1 MEKNSVVK
9 ICKGNS
15 LYIGNVDV
23 VNQVID
29 NGQVI
34 LKNHGVYTS
43 SYLKEIGKVKEE
55 VKESYNEGKKVIIAA
70 GEEVFLGNRDIIVHK
85 TNNYALLS
93 KHNIYPKDNVFEYSG
108 DLLDNTKV
116 IDGIRKMLKG
126 IKEDGTHRKF
136 YISDCIQEI
145 NECITEKSVVS
156 EIQDLFE
163 SFSEDIEVRICSH
176 CNKLMIEGFIIGEG
190 DEYYCSE
197 DCLYQNLTK
206 EEYNNMYEEDEA
218 YYTEWE

>member
-1 MEKNSVVK
+1 MEKNSVVQ

-23 VNQVID
+23 VTQVID
-29 NGQVI
+29 NEQVI

-43 SYLKEIGKVKEE
+43 SYLKEIGEVKEE
-55 VKESYNEGKKVIIAA
+55 VNESSNEGKKVIIAA
-70 GEEVFLGNRDIIVHK
+70 GEEVFLGDRDIIICK
-85 TNNYALLS
+85 SNNYALLS
-93 KHNIYPKDNVFEYSG
+93 KHNIYPKDNIFEYSG

-116 IDGIRKMLKG
+116 IDEIRKMLKG

-136 YISDCIQEI
+136 YISRCIQEI

-163 SFSEDIEVRICSH
+163 SLSEGIEVRVCSH

-190 DEYYCSE
+190 DKYYCSE
-197 DCLYQNLTK
+197 DCLYQHVTK
-206 EEYNNMYEEDEA
+206 EEYNNMYREDEA